1 MKTKIFVALVM
12 LALALTLA
20 GCLTQQ
26 APVKKTATATPTPTP
41 TPSPEALPSPTKKPS
56 PTPTPT
62 PSPEANPE
70 CTITVNP
77 NDAQGPFKAGVSARF
92 FNIDPANAT
101 IKCTNSDTGVNG
113 EKKEGSQ
120 FFRTC
125 DYPSVQVRKIET
137 ASASA
142 QGVSCETLV
151 VVGTNTEYKKSWS
164 FSPADESFTMNKS
177 VSNSTTRNYTIQN
190 SGTLELNTFTC
201 MADKSFVTMVC
212 PEKIAPGASA
222 PANATFSISA
232 QPDGAQNVVL
242 TITEKDL
249 QKTITVT
256 VNIVS

>member
-20 GCLTQQ
+20 GCRREEER
-26 APVKKTATATPTPTP
+26 VKKPPPATPPPTP

-101 IKCTNSDTGVNG
+101 IKCTNFDTGVNG

-125 DYPSVQVRKIET
+125 DYPSVQVRKMET

-142 QGVSCETLV
+142 EGVSCETLV
-151 VVGTNTEYKKSWS
+151 VVETNTDFTKSWS
-164 FSPADESFTMNKS
+164 FSPGD
-177 VSNSTTRNYTIQN
+177 
-190 SGTLELNTFTC
+190 
-201 MADKSFVTMVC
+201 
-212 PEKIAPGASA
+212 
-222 PANATFSISA
+222 
-232 QPDGAQNVVL
+232 
-242 TITEKDL
+242 
-249 QKTITVT
+249 
-256 VNIVS
+256 